1 MDNLEKNVRLSSL
14 YDLYKN
20 LLTEKQRQYF
30 EEYYFND
37 ESLKE
42 VAENF
47 NVSRNAIYLS
57 LKEVE
62 ETLEDFESALALK
75 AKQDQR
81 LDLLEKLKSNVD
93 EDSLKIIEELEEI

>member
-75 AKQDQR
+75 AKQDQKAE
-81 LDLLEKLKSNVD
+81 LLNKLKANAD

>member
-62 ETLEDFESALALK
+62 EALEDFESALALK

-81 LDLLEKLKSNVD
+81 LDLLEKLKANAD
-93 EDSLKIIEELEEI
+93 KDSLKIIEELEEI

>member
-75 AKQDQR
+75 AKQDQKTE
-81 LDLLEKLKSNVD
+81 LLNKLKANAD

>member
-62 ETLEDFESALALK
+62 EALEDFEAKLSLK
-75 AKQDQR
+75 AKQDKKEE
-81 LDLLEKLKSNVD
+81 LLNKLKDNASS
-93 EDSLKIIEELEEI
+93 EALKIIEELEEI

>member
-1 MDNLEKNVRLSSL
+1 MDNLEKTVRLSSL

-62 ETLEDFESALALK
+62 EALEDFEAKLSLK
-75 AKQDQR
+75 AKQDKKEE
-81 LDLLEKLKSNVD
+81 LLNKLKDNASS
-93 EDSLKIIEELEEI
+93 EALKIIEELEEI

>member
-14 YDLYKN
+14 YDLYKD

-62 ETLEDFESALALK
+62 EALEDFESKLS
-75 AKQDQR
+75 
-81 LDLLEKLKSNVD
+81 LKSNQEKREELLNKLKTNAD
-93 EDSLKIIEELEEI
+93 KDSL

>member
-75 AKQDQR
+75 AKQDQKAE
-81 LDLLEKLKSNVD
+81 LLNKLKTNAD

>member
-62 ETLEDFESALALK
+62 EALEDFEAKLSLK
-75 AKQDQR
+75 VKQEKR
-81 LDLLEKLKSNVD
+81 EELLNKLKDNASSEV
-93 EDSLKIIEELEEI
+93 LKIIEELEEI

>member
-1 MDNLEKNVRLSSL
+1 M
-14 YDLYKN
+14 
-20 LLTEKQRQYF
+20 
-30 EEYYFND
+30 
-37 ESLKE
+37 KE

-81 LDLLEKLKSNVD
+81 LDLLEKLKSNAD

>member
-62 ETLEDFESALALK
+62 EALEDFEAKLSLK
-75 AKQDQR
+75 AKQEKR
-81 LDLLEKLKSNVD
+81 EELLNKLKDNASS
-93 EDSLKIIEELEEI
+93 EALKIIEELEEI

>member
-62 ETLEDFESALALK
+62 EALEDFEAKLSLK
-75 AKQDQR
+75 AKQDKKEE
-81 LDLLEKLKSNVD
+81 LLNKLKDNASSEV
-93 EDSLKIIEELEEI
+93 LKIIEELEEI

>member
-37 ESLKE
+37 EYLKE

-62 ETLEDFESALALK
+62 EALEDFESALALK
-75 AKQDQR
+75 AKQDQKAE
-81 LDLLEKLKSNVD
+81 LLNKLKVNAD

>member
-62 ETLEDFESALALK
+62 EALEDFEAKLSLK
-75 AKQDQR
+75 AKQDQKAE
-81 LDLLEKLKSNVD
+81 LLNKLKVNAD
-93 EDSLKIIEELEEI
+93 GDSLKIIEELEEI

>member
-62 ETLEDFESALALK
+62 EALENFEAKLSLK
-75 AKQDQR
+75 AKQEKR
-81 LDLLEKLKSNVD
+81 EELFNKLKDNASSEV
-93 EDSLKIIEELEEI
+93 LKIIEELEEI

>member
-62 ETLEDFESALALK
+62 EALEDFEAKLSLK
-75 AKQDQR
+75 AKQEKR
-81 LDLLEKLKSNVD
+81 EELLNKLKDNASS
-93 EDSLKIIEELEEI
+93 ETLKIIEELEEI

>member
-62 ETLEDFESALALK
+62 EALEDFEAKLSLK
-75 AKQDQR
+75 AKQEKR
-81 LDLLEKLKSNVD
+81 EELLNKLKDNASSEV
-93 EDSLKIIEELEEI
+93 LKIIEELEEI

>member
-62 ETLEDFESALALK
+62 EALEDFEAKLSLK
-75 AKQDQR
+75 SKQEKR
-81 LDLLEKLKSNVD
+81 EELLNKLKTNAN

>member
-1 MDNLEKNVRLSSL
+1 MDNLERNVRLSSL

-75 AKQDQR
+75 AKQDQKAE
-81 LDLLEKLKSNVD
+81 LLNKLKANAD

>member
-81 LDLLEKLKSNVD
+81 LDLLEKLKSNAD